1 PFLTII
7 SILALF
13 MHFFHPR
20 RVLHNREAK
29 EVMMSLR
36 KIGIQFLIGG
46 VLSAFSA
53 SGAMAIPATTF
64 TVNPGAIGACPTA
77 APCSFNAMFKGIQYN
92 ATAAVVG
99 AGFTETGSASIS
111 NFAFPNESTLL
122 LPGVTGLGLN
132 YTLREDFSA
141 AGTFSGTLNNGTVLF
156 TSFNFTLI
164 AHPLIGPNAGLD
176 LTIGSGTLVPGQG
189 GATTFLG
196 GNPPGTPNLGSFDVI
211 DNFTKS
217 GLFASF
223 LGGTAFGGGNTAL
236 VEASGN
242 NNTLTVT
249 GPTTIALGGGGD
261 QRFAP

>member
-1 PFLTII
+1 
-7 SILALF
+7 
-13 MHFFHPR
+13 
-20 RVLHNREAK
+20 
-29 EVMMSLR
+29 MSLR
-36 KIGIQFLIGG
+36 KIGVQFLIGG
-46 VLSAFSA
+46 VLLAFST
-53 SGAMAIPATTF
+53 SGAMATITATTF

-77 APCSFNAMFKGIQYN
+77 APCAFDAMFKGIQYN
-92 ATAAVVG
+92 ATG
-99 AGFTETGSASIS
+99 TLGGPGFTETGSASIS

-122 LPGVTGLGLN
+122 LPGLTGLGVN
-132 YTLREDFSA
+132 YTLMEDFSA

-176 LTIGSGTLVPGQG
+176 LTIGSGTLIPGQG

-217 GLFASF
+217 GSFAGF

-236 VEASGN
+236 VEAPGN
-242 NNTLTVT
+242 NNTLAVT
-249 GPTTIALGGGGD
+249 GLTTIALGGGGD
-261 QRFAP
+261 QKFAPVPEPASLLLLGSGLMGLWAYRRRRTA